1 MIIDKTKQAFNQGIL
16 NIIDLMK
23 YPVYIIKKDPNIKC
37 ICNKTGTS
45 QSDPKC
51 PKCLGLGYK
60 ITIQEVEVA
69 CNETDS
75 PSTMRNATAFVTSRN
90 YYIPSNITLTN
101 DDIIV
106 DNNEPWFVIQ
116 SSEYKSFNGESVYSK
131 YSCMNKKLDSN
142 IFIKNFNK
150 IIGS

>member
-23 YPVYIIKKDPNIKC
+23 YPVYIIKKDHNIKC

-51 PKCLGLGYK
+51 PKCLGF
-60 ITIQEVEVA
+60 A
-69 CNETDS
+69 CNETGS

-90 YYIPSNITLTN
+90 YYIPSNITLAN